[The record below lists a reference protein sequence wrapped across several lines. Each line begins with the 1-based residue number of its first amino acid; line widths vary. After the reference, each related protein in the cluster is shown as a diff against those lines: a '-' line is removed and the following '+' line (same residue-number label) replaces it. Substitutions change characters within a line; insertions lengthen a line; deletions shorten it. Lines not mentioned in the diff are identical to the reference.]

1 MFYNEAAELLIGR
14 PFAELGEIPSL
25 EFGET
30 LQLADADGTPL
41 RRRDS
46 PAGVAFF
53 ERRPSHQV
61 VFITTY
67 DGARRTVEATAY
79 PLFGAAQRHA
89 RRAHRLLGAGRE
101 RKRSADA
108 GASVGMPRVAGGAG
122 ARHRAVRRQHVL
134 RRSAPRQRAH
144 ARARRRYRH
153 APARRRDRSRSCR
166 RAAHPLDAPS
176 HGPSPG
182 AGLLSSAVPIRGR
195 RARVGTGVARAEPRR
210 PHRALPVT
218 AAVPGALG
226 RHPGPGHVPR
236 RAGAKR

>member
-1 MFYNEAAELLIGR
+1 MLSTFPVRRDRPVVVLGQHGEARARGSPDPRRIRRAARRPGLQYRDSVASSADAPKSLPLILARELGANLATPMFLIDAEGMLVFYNEAAELLIGR

-79 PLFGAAQRHA
+79 PLFGAASDMH
-89 RRAHRLLGAGRE
+89 G
-101 RKRSADA
+101 
-108 GASVGMPRVAGGAG
+108 
-122 ARHRAVRRQHVL
+122 VL
-134 RRSAPRQRAH
+134 TVFWE
-144 ARARRRYRH
+144 
-153 APARRRDRSRSCR
+153 
-166 RAAHPLDAPS
+166 LDA
-176 HGPSPG
+176 
-182 AGLLSSAVPIRGR
+182 
-195 RARVGTGVARAEPRR
+195 TKE
-210 PHRALPVT
+210 
-218 AAVPGALG
+218 
-226 RHPGPGHVPR
+226 
-236 RAGAKR
+236 KR